1 VANVSVEKI
10 INDIIK
16 VEDGYVNDPD
26 DNGGE
31 TKYGITIKVA
41 RANGYYGRMFD
52 LPIEKAYSIYYNR
65 YVIDPKFNTI
75 IEVSELIGEEVIDT
89 GVNCGQ
95 STAAKFLQETLNLC
109 NNDQKLYKDVTVDGM
124 VGGQTINALKA
135 FLKHRGSKGEKV
147 LHFIL
152 NCRQVS
158 YYSALNKEKFFYGW
172 VENRA
177 YNQVK

>member
-1 VANVSVEKI
+1 
-10 INDIIK
+10 
-16 VEDGYVNDPD
+16 
-26 DNGGE
+26 
-31 TKYGITIKVA
+31 
-41 RANGYYGRMFD
+41 
-52 LPIEKAYSIYYNR
+52 
-65 YVIDPKFNTI
+65 
-75 IEVSELIGEEVIDT
+75 LIGEEVVDT

-95 STAAKFLQETLNLC
+95 KTSAKFLQETLNLC

-124 VGGQTINALKA
+124 VGGQTINALKD

-158 YYSALNKEKFFYGW
+158 YYSVLNKEKFFYGW